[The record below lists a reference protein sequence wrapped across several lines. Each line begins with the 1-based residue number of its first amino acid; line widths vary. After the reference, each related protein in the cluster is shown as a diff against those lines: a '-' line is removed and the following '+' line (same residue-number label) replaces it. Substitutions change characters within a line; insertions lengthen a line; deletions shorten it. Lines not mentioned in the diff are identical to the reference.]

1 MLELMLLPLV
11 LTLSFDDPKQAA
23 PVVVAPTTQKA
34 NGNPSVAEL
43 EARVA
48 ALFESLQTK
57 YSKIENP
64 NEEQMKAIQAD
75 VAAQADAAIAD
86 LDFAKLDEAQMAAVE
101 PLLGM
106 SPKGRDSM
114 QKLLLEKAKKP
125 TAEGFRAAVQSAMLG
140 ALGEN
145 QAASNAAELLDHPG
159 FSQGVASEEG
169 GAVFEL
175 LEDAPA
181 AELAK
186 RAAVLEAYAAQFK
199 ADAPMSVVMTGEGFI
214 KVSNRALSKEKAVAV
229 RKVVLDCIVAK
240 TATADGRD
248 KKMLERMGKTLNG
261 AAARG
266 ELVGFPVPS
275 LHCDFVARVDGTKP
289 FKDLSEL
296 KGKVVV
302 LDFWATWCG
311 PCVGSFP
318 KVAEMRAR
326 YPADKVEIVGITSIQ
341 GMIAHQKREAVQ
353 CAGDDEKE
361 KTELMVFMKD
371 MGVTWTVAV
380 TQEDVFNP
388 DFGIR
393 GIPFVAILDQD
404 GKVYKVGMHPS
415 DEAGIQ
421 ATIDE
426 LLAKSAA
433 KKG

>member
-1 MLELMLLPLV
+1 MVDFLKPVPL
-11 LTLSFDDPKQAA
+11 
-23 PVVVAPTTQKA
+23 
-34 NGNPSVAEL
+34 G
-43 EARVA
+43 
-48 ALFESLQTK
+48 
-57 YSKIENP
+57 
-64 NEEQMKAIQAD
+64 
-75 VAAQADAAIAD
+75 DAVY
-86 LDFAKLDEAQMAAVE
+86 K
-101 PLLGM
+101 
-106 SPKGRDSM
+106 S
-114 QKLLLEKAKKP
+114 
-125 TAEGFRAAVQSAMLG
+125 T
-140 ALGEN
+140 
-145 QAASNAAELLDHPG
+145 
-159 FSQGVASEEG
+159 FS
-169 GAVFEL
+169 
-175 LEDAPA
+175 
-181 AELAK
+181 
-186 RAAVLEAYAAQFK
+186 
-199 ADAPMSVVMTGEGFI
+199 
-214 KVSNRALSKEKAVAV
+214 
-229 RKVVLDCIVAK
+229 
-240 TATADGRD
+240 ADGRSLKLTRTTD
-248 KKMLERMGKTLNG
+248 
-261 AAARG
+261 AAQT
-266 ELVGFPVPS
+266 VGLPKAAPRPPLLTVGTVAP
-275 LHCDFVARVDGTKP
+275 DFTFIRIDGTQGK
-289 FKDLSEL
+289 LSDF

-353 CAGDDEKE
+353 CAGDVEKE